1 MSIRV
6 DGGTVVA
13 WSGASHELIPNGSVF
28 IEGDSVKS
36 VGTDKSQQADR
47 VIDASGKLVCPGF
60 VNLHVHS

>member
-6 DGGTVVA
+6 DGGTVVG
-13 WSGASHELIPNGSVF
+13 WSGTSHELIPNGSVF